1 MTAGRMPVLR
11 RVALVGPGRLGT
23 LVALG
28 LAAAGLRLERVAG
41 GSDAAR
47 ARLRGAVAG
56 LREVPVA
63 EVAEGVDLVVLAVPD
78 AAIADVVDVLVR
90 ADALREGQGV
100 VHLSGALGL
109 APLRRA
115 ALAGAWTAA
124 CHPAVTAPAGTT
136 DPAALHGA
144 TWAVTAGPAALPRAH
159 ELVELLGGDPVDVAE
174 ADRPRYH
181 AALAVASNAVGAAV
195 VTARRLLGV
204 AGLPDPARVLAPLAH
219 ASVEAALAGGA
230 AALTGPVVRGDA
242 ATVRAHLDAIG
253 PDAPELAE
261 AYRTLMHAVLA
272 TVRPGLDA
280 AAVTALEA
288 ALAARPGEQLAVRP
302 GAQPSAAPADPAA

>member
-1 MTAGRMPVLR
+1 MTALR
-11 RVALVGPGRLGT
+11 RAALVGPGRLGT

-28 LAAAGLRLERVAG
+28 LAAAGLRVERVAG

-47 ARLRGAVAG
+47 AALRSAVAG
-56 LREVPVA
+56 LRDVPVE
-63 EVAEGVDLVVLAVPD
+63 EVAHGVDVVVLAVPD
-78 AAIADVVDVLVR
+78 GAVADVVDRLVR
-90 ADALREGQGV
+90 ADAVREGQGV

-124 CHPAVTAPAGTT
+124 CHPAVTAPAGAT
-136 DPAALHGA
+136 DPSALHGT
-144 TWAVTAGPAALPRAH
+144 TWAVTAAPGARELAH
-159 ELVELLGGDPVDVAE
+159 ELVELLGGDPVDLAD

-181 AALAVASNAVGAAV
+181 AALALASNAVGAAV

-204 AGLPDPARVLAPLAH
+204 AGVPDAARVLGPLART
-219 ASVEAALAGGA
+219 SVDAALEGGA

-242 ATVRAHLDAIG
+242 GTVAAHLAAIG

-261 AYRTLMHAVLA
+261 AYRTLMRAVLV

-280 AAVTALEA
+280 AAVAALEDVLADA
-288 ALAARPGEQLAVRP
+288 AP
-302 GAQPSAAPADPAA
+302 GAVPGSAPGPAV

>member
-1 MTAGRMPVLR
+1 MTALR
-11 RVALVGPGRLGT
+11 RAALVGPGRLGT

-28 LAAAGLRLERVAG
+28 LAAAGLRVERVAG

-47 ARLRGAVAG
+47 AALRAAVAG
-56 LREVPVA
+56 LRDVA
-63 EVAEGVDLVVLAVPD
+63 VEEVAHGVDVVVLAVPD
-78 AAIADVVDVLVR
+78 GAVADVVDRLVR
-90 ADALREGQGV
+90 VDALREGQGV

-115 ALAGAWTAA
+115 GLAGAWTAA
-124 CHPAVTAPAGTT
+124 CHPAVTAPSGAT
-136 DPAALHGA
+136 DPAVLHGA
-144 TWAVTAGPAALPRAH
+144 TWAVTAAPGARERAH
-159 ELVELLGGDPVDVAE
+159 ELVELLGGDPVDLAE

-204 AGLPDPARVLAPLAH
+204 AGVPDAARVLGPLAH
-219 ASVEAALAGGA
+219 ASVDAALAGGA

-242 ATVRAHLDAIG
+242 GTVRAHLAAIG

-261 AYRTLMHAVLA
+261 AYRALMRAVLA
-272 TVRPGLDA
+272 VVRPGLDA
-280 AAVTALEA
+280 AASDALVAALEDA
-288 ALAARPGEQLAVRP
+288 M
-302 GAQPSAAPADPAA
+302 ADPARDPAV

>member
-1 MTAGRMPVLR
+1 MTGPR

-28 LAAAGLRLERVAG
+28 LAGAGLRVERFAG
-41 GSDAAR
+41 GSDTAR
-47 ARLRGAVAG
+47 AALRAAIAG
-56 LREVPVA
+56 LRDVPVE
-63 EVAEGVDLVVLAVPD
+63 EVADGMDLVVLAVPD
-78 AAIADVVDVLVR
+78 GAIADVVDRLVR
-90 ADALREGQGV
+90 ADAIAEGQGV
-100 VHLSGALGL
+100 VHLAGALGL

-124 CHPAVTAPAGTT
+124 CHPALTAPAGAF

-144 TWAVTAGPAALPRAH
+144 TWAVTAVPGARERAH
-159 ELVELLGGDPVDVAE
+159 RLVELLGGDPVDIAE

-195 VTARRLLGV
+195 VTARRLL
-204 AGLPDPARVLAPLAH
+204 AGLDLPDPGRVLAPLVH
-219 ASVEAALAGGA
+219 ASVDAALAGGA
-230 AALTGPVVRGDA
+230 PALTGPVVRGDV

-261 AYRTLMHAVLA
+261 AYRLLMRTVLGA
-272 TVRPGLDA
+272 IRPGLDPA
-280 AAVTALEA
+280 AAA
-288 ALAARPGEQLAVRP
+288 ALAAVLGPAPG
-302 GAQPSAAPADPAA
+302 PASDPAATPEA

>member
-1 MTAGRMPVLR
+1 MTALR
-11 RVALVGPGRLGT
+11 RAALVGPGRLGT

-28 LAAAGLRLERVAG
+28 LAAAGLRVERVAG

-47 ARLRGAVAG
+47 AALRSAVAG
-56 LREVPVA
+56 LRDVPVE
-63 EVAEGVDLVVLAVPD
+63 EVAHGVDVVVTAVPD
-78 AAIADVVDVLVR
+78 GAVADVVDRLVR
-90 ADALREGQGV
+90 ADAVREGQGV

-124 CHPAVTAPAGTT
+124 CHPAVTAPAGAT
-136 DPAALHGA
+136 DPSALHGT
-144 TWAVTAGPAALPRAH
+144 TWAVTAAPGARELAH
-159 ELVELLGGDPVDVAE
+159 ELVELLGGDPVDLAD

-181 AALAVASNAVGAAV
+181 AALALASNAVGAAV

-204 AGLPDPARVLAPLAH
+204 AGVPDAARVLGPLART
-219 ASVEAALAGGA
+219 SVDAALEGGA

-242 ATVRAHLDAIG
+242 GTVAAHLAAIG

-261 AYRTLMHAVLA
+261 AYRTLMRAVLV

-280 AAVTALEA
+280 AAVAALEDVLADA
-288 ALAARPGEQLAVRP
+288 AP
-302 GAQPSAAPADPAA
+302 GAVPGPAPGPAV

>member
-1 MTAGRMPVLR
+1 MTALR
-11 RVALVGPGRLGT
+11 RAALVGPGRLGT

-28 LAAAGLRLERVAG
+28 LAAAGLRVERVAG

-47 ARLRGAVAG
+47 AALRAAVAG
-56 LREVPVA
+56 LRDVA
-63 EVAEGVDLVVLAVPD
+63 VEEVAQGVDVVVLAVPD
-78 AAIADVVDVLVR
+78 AAVAEIVDHLVR
-90 ADALREGQGV
+90 ADARGEGQGV

-115 ALAGAWTAA
+115 GLAGAWTAA
-124 CHPAVTAPAGTT
+124 CHPAVTAPAGST
-136 DPAALHGA
+136 DPSALHGA
-144 TWAVTAGPAALPRAH
+144 TWAVTAVPGARERAH
-159 ELVELLGGDPVDVAE
+159 EVVELLGGDPVDLAE

-204 AGLPDPARVLAPLAH
+204 AGVPDAARVLGPLAH
-219 ASVEAALAGGA
+219 ASVDAALAGGA

-242 ATVRAHLDAIG
+242 GTVRAHLAAIG

-261 AYRTLMHAVLA
+261 AYRALMRAVLA
-272 TVRPGLDA
+272 VVRPGLDA
-280 AAVTALEA
+280 AASDALVA
-288 ALAARPGEQLAVRP
+288 ALA
-302 GAQPSAAPADPAA
+302 DPASDPAPDPEA

>member
-1 MTAGRMPVLR
+1 MTALR
-11 RVALVGPGRLGT
+11 RAALVGPGRLGT

-28 LAAAGLRLERVAG
+28 LAAAGLRVERVAG

-47 ARLRGAVAG
+47 AALRSAVAG
-56 LREVPVA
+56 LRDVPVE
-63 EVAEGVDLVVLAVPD
+63 EVALGVDVVVLAVPD
-78 AAIADVVDVLVR
+78 GAVADVVDRLVR
-90 ADALREGQGV
+90 ADAVREGQGV

-124 CHPAVTAPAGTT
+124 CHPAVTAPAGAT
-136 DPAALHGA
+136 DPSALHGT
-144 TWAVTAGPAALPRAH
+144 TWAVTAAPGARELAH
-159 ELVELLGGDPVDVAE
+159 ELVELLGGDPVDLAD

-181 AALAVASNAVGAAV
+181 AALALASNAVGAAV

-204 AGLPDPARVLAPLAH
+204 AGVPDAARVLGPLART
-219 ASVEAALAGGA
+219 SVDAALEGGA

-242 ATVRAHLDAIG
+242 GTVAAHLAAIG

-261 AYRTLMHAVLA
+261 AYRTLMRAVLV

-280 AAVTALEA
+280 AAVAALEDVLADA
-288 ALAARPGEQLAVRP
+288 AP
-302 GAQPSAAPADPAA
+302 GAVPGPAPGPAV